1 MEHCWEYGFILRY
14 PEGTE
19 EITGIVYEPWHYRY
33 VGEEAAK
40 AIMEK
45 ELRWKNIWHRY
56 KNKQEEFLFR
66 KPG

>member
-1 MEHCWEYGFILRY
+1 MKNCQNYGFILRY
-14 PEGTE
+14 PKDKTD
-19 EITGIVYEPWHYRY
+19 ITQYIYEPWHYRY
-33 VGEEAAK
+33 VGEEVQRRSWK
-40 AIMEK
+40 K